1 MTGDSVTLTCA
12 ADLPEGVTGT
22 PSFQWEGPGG
32 GVTTVSDLE
41 STLVIDDAQLSHAGQ
56 YMCTVTISFFNV
68 NESIAIIVQIE
79 SPTPS
84 IVGSRSLPLYA
95 GTLYSLT
102 CDHELHEAIESSA
115 VEWTV
120 NGGAV
125 NTSPGRVSVVNESLV
140 FSPVAVSDS
149 GSYSCSLSV
158 VAREYVVIANPQQ
171 DTPPVDII
179 IEDLPP
185 PDVAT
190 NSDSQLAIGDQLD
203 LECSVSV
210 APFLATQPSLRW
222 VRDGA
227 TPLASGDGET
237 LSYQLAVDQTSVA
250 GEYTCQV
257 TVEVPE
263 IGLSVTR
270 ESETVITVQSK
281 LNCAYFCQNPTS

>member
-179 IEDLPP
+179 IEGIYTQEASD
-185 PDVAT
+185 T
-190 NSDSQLAIGDQLD
+190 N
-203 LECSVSV
+203 
-210 APFLATQPSLRW
+210 
-222 VRDGA
+222 
-227 TPLASGDGET
+227 
-237 LSYQLAVDQTSVA
+237 
-250 GEYTCQV
+250 
-257 TVEVPE
+257 
-263 IGLSVTR
+263 
-270 ESETVITVQSK
+270 
-281 LNCAYFCQNPTS
+281 